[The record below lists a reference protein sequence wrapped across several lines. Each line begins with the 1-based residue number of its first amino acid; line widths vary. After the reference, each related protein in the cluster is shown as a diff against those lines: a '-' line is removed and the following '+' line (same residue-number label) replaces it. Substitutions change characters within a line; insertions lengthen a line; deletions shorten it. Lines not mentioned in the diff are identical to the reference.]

1 MQIELF
7 EQALGELDVD
17 PDLVNQVLE
26 ITFEEYALDIRR
38 NKLPAIEL

>member
-7 EQALGELDVD
+7 AQALDELGVD

-26 ITFEEYALDIRR
+26 VTLEDDALHIRR
-38 NKLPAIEL
+38 YRLPED